1 MADPESQSGVA
12 LTPQALER
20 RLTSRFRMQHQLQY
34 RVLHSRGA
42 SGWRIGKTL
51 DVSSRGIRFTTSE
64 RIPIGRT
71 VEIAM
76 HWPARLNGTCPLQL
90 VAAGQVIRSDNET
103 AAVRIRHYEFRTRS
117 ATANVA

>member
-1 MADPESQSGVA
+1 MTDPGYRSGVA
-12 LTPQALER
+12 LTPRAMER
-20 RLTSRFRMQHQLQY
+20 RLTSRFQMQQHVQY
-34 RVLHSRGA
+34 RLLHSRGA
-42 SGWRIGKTL
+42 SDWRIGKTL

-64 RIPIGRT
+64 RMPIGRT

-90 VAAGQVIRSDNET
+90 VASGQVIRSDNKT

-117 ATANVA
+117 VTPYVA